1 MYLRKEDRWKL
12 LVFLLPAVVLFIA
25 YFLYPLIYVIVM
37 SFYKWDAF
45 HPPEYRGFANYAAL
59 FKDLTFRRALG
70 NNLTWAGVDM
80 VVKVPLAMMMA
91 LILSKKIRGWK
102 FFRTVYFLP
111 QVISGIAMAAMW
123 SAVYNLDY
131 GLLNGVVK
139 LFGGEPVNWLGNVKV
154 AFICVIAYGLLYIGY
169 FMVIMMAEITGIDT
183 TYYEAAAIDG
193 ATNLQTDIHITIPM
207 IRSSLAK
214 EKRQPLYGFP
224 AFCLC
229 PKPSDENGFSHVRV
243 YYKYSFSRLIQRPCD
258 INHHRALA
266 LVGKGAGKKDSP
278 YIIAAEAD
286 ICTKLS

>member
-45 HPPEYRGFANYAAL
+45 HPPEYSGFANYAAL

-80 VVKVPLAMMMA
+80 AIKVPLAMMMA

-139 LFGGEPVNWLGNVKV
+139 LFGGQPVNWLGNVKV

-207 IRSSLAK
+207 IRSSLATCITLAAVFGLRAFEQVYLLTEGGPANRTMTMVLFIYK
-214 EKRQPLYGFP
+214 KMNANVYGT
-224 AFCLC
+224 ANAAAVLLIIMGILVM
-229 PKPSDENGFSHVRV
+229 SLVRKIV
-243 YYKYSFSRLIQRPCD
+243 
-258 INHHRALA
+258 
-266 LVGKGAGKKDSP
+266 AGKD
-278 YIIAAEAD
+278 
-286 ICTKLS
+286 

>member
-45 HPPEYRGFANYAAL
+45 HPPEYRGFANYEAL

-139 LFGGEPVNWLGNVKV
+139 LFGGQPVNWLGNVKV

-207 IRSSLAK
+207 IRSSLATCITLAAVFGLRAFEQVYLLTEGGPANRTMTMVLFIYK
-214 EKRQPLYGFP
+214 KMNANVYGT
-224 AFCLC
+224 ANAAAVLLIIMGILVM
-229 PKPSDENGFSHVRV
+229 SLVRKIV
-243 YYKYSFSRLIQRPCD
+243 
-258 INHHRALA
+258 
-266 LVGKGAGKKDSP
+266 AGKD
-278 YIIAAEAD
+278 
-286 ICTKLS
+286 

>member
-12 LVFLLPAVVLFIA
+12 MAFLLPAVVLFIA

-207 IRSSLAK
+207 IRSSLATCITLAAVFGLRAFEQVYLLTEGGPANRTMTMVLFIYK
-214 EKRQPLYGFP
+214 KMSANVYGT
-224 AFCLC
+224 ANAAAVLLIIMGIVVM
-229 PKPSDENGFSHVRV
+229 SLVRKIV
-243 YYKYSFSRLIQRPCD
+243 
-258 INHHRALA
+258 
-266 LVGKGAGKKDSP
+266 AGKD
-278 YIIAAEAD
+278 
-286 ICTKLS
+286 

>member
-207 IRSSLAK
+207 IRSSLATCITLAAVFGLRAFEQVYLLTEGGPANRTMTMVLFIYK
-214 EKRQPLYGFP
+214 KMSANVYGT
-224 AFCLC
+224 ANAAAVLLIIMGIVVM
-229 PKPSDENGFSHVRV
+229 SLVRKIV
-243 YYKYSFSRLIQRPCD
+243 
-258 INHHRALA
+258 
-266 LVGKGAGKKDSP
+266 AGKD
-278 YIIAAEAD
+278 
-286 ICTKLS
+286 

>member
-139 LFGGEPVNWLGNVKV
+139 LFGGQPVNWLGNVKV

-207 IRSSLAK
+207 IRSSLATCITLAAVFGLRAFEQVYLLTEGGPANRTMTMVLFIYK
-214 EKRQPLYGFP
+214 KMSANVYGT
-224 AFCLC
+224 ANAAAVLLIIMGIVVM
-229 PKPSDENGFSHVRV
+229 SLVRKTV
-243 YYKYSFSRLIQRPCD
+243 
-258 INHHRALA
+258 
-266 LVGKGAGKKDSP
+266 AGKD
-278 YIIAAEAD
+278 
-286 ICTKLS
+286 

>member
-111 QVISGIAMAAMW
+111 QVISGIAMAARW

-207 IRSSLAK
+207 IRSSLATCITLAAVFGLRAFEQVYLLTEGGPANRTMTMVLFIYK
-214 EKRQPLYGFP
+214 KMSANVYGT
-224 AFCLC
+224 ANAAAVLLIIMGIVVM
-229 PKPSDENGFSHVRV
+229 SLVRKIV
-243 YYKYSFSRLIQRPCD
+243 
-258 INHHRALA
+258 
-266 LVGKGAGKKDSP
+266 AGKD
-278 YIIAAEAD
+278 
-286 ICTKLS
+286 

>member
-80 VVKVPLAMMMA
+80 AIKVPLAMMMA

-207 IRSSLAK
+207 IRSSLATCITLAAVFGLRAFEQVYLLTEGGPANRTMTMVLFIYK
-214 EKRQPLYGFP
+214 KMSANVYGT
-224 AFCLC
+224 ANAAAVLLIIMGIVVM
-229 PKPSDENGFSHVRV
+229 SLVRKIV
-243 YYKYSFSRLIQRPCD
+243 
-258 INHHRALA
+258 
-266 LVGKGAGKKDSP
+266 AGKD
-278 YIIAAEAD
+278 
-286 ICTKLS
+286 

>member
-80 VVKVPLAMMMA
+80 AIKVPLAMMMA

-139 LFGGEPVNWLGNVKV
+139 LFGGQPVNWLGNVRV

-207 IRSSLAK
+207 IRSSLATCITLAAVFGLRAFEQVYLLTEGGPANRTMTMVLFIYK
-214 EKRQPLYGFP
+214 KMNANVYGT
-224 AFCLC
+224 ANAAAVLLIIMGILVM
-229 PKPSDENGFSHVRV
+229 SLVRKIV
-243 YYKYSFSRLIQRPCD
+243 
-258 INHHRALA
+258 
-266 LVGKGAGKKDSP
+266 AGKD
-278 YIIAAEAD
+278 
-286 ICTKLS
+286 

>member
-80 VVKVPLAMMMA
+80 AIKVPLAMMMA

-139 LFGGEPVNWLGNVKV
+139 LFGGQPVNWLGNVKV
-154 AFICVIAYGLLYIGY
+154 AFICVNAYGLLYIGD

-207 IRSSLAK
+207 IRSSLATCITLAAVFGLRAFEQVYLLTEGGPANRTMTMVLFIYK
-214 EKRQPLYGFP
+214 KMNANVYGT
-224 AFCLC
+224 ANAAAVLLIITGILVM
-229 PKPSDENGFSHVRV
+229 SLVRKIV
-243 YYKYSFSRLIQRPCD
+243 
-258 INHHRALA
+258 
-266 LVGKGAGKKDSP
+266 AGKD
-278 YIIAAEAD
+278 
-286 ICTKLS
+286 

>member
-80 VVKVPLAMMMA
+80 IVKVPLAMMMA

-139 LFGGEPVNWLGNVKV
+139 LFGGQPVNWLGNVKV

-207 IRSSLAK
+207 IRSSLATCITLAAVFGLRAFEQVYLLTEGGPANRTMTMVLFIYK
-214 EKRQPLYGFP
+214 KMSANVYGT
-224 AFCLC
+224 ANAAAVLLIIMGIVVM
-229 PKPSDENGFSHVRV
+229 SLVRKIV
-243 YYKYSFSRLIQRPCD
+243 
-258 INHHRALA
+258 
-266 LVGKGAGKKDSP
+266 AGKD
-278 YIIAAEAD
+278 
-286 ICTKLS
+286 

>member
-139 LFGGEPVNWLGNVKV
+139 LFGGQPVNWLGNVKV

-207 IRSSLAK
+207 IRSSLATCITLAAVFGLRAFEQVYLLTEGGPANRTMTMVLFIYK
-214 EKRQPLYGFP
+214 KMNANVYGT
-224 AFCLC
+224 ANAAAVLLIIMGILVM
-229 PKPSDENGFSHVRV
+229 SLVRKIV
-243 YYKYSFSRLIQRPCD
+243 
-258 INHHRALA
+258 
-266 LVGKGAGKKDSP
+266 AGKD
-278 YIIAAEAD
+278 
-286 ICTKLS
+286 

>member
-80 VVKVPLAMMMA
+80 AIKVPLAMMMA

-139 LFGGEPVNWLGNVKV
+139 LFGGQPVNWLGNVKV

-207 IRSSLAK
+207 IRSSLATCITLAAVFGLRAFEQVYLLTEGGPANRTMTMVLFIYK
-214 EKRQPLYGFP
+214 KMNANVYGT
-224 AFCLC
+224 ANAAAVLLIIMGILVM
-229 PKPSDENGFSHVRV
+229 SLVRKIV
-243 YYKYSFSRLIQRPCD
+243 
-258 INHHRALA
+258 
-266 LVGKGAGKKDSP
+266 AGKD
-278 YIIAAEAD
+278 
-286 ICTKLS
+286 

>member
-139 LFGGEPVNWLGNVKV
+139 LFGGQPVNWLGNVKV

-207 IRSSLAK
+207 IRSSLATCITLAAVFGLRAFEQGYLLTEGGPANRTMTMVLFIYK
-214 EKRQPLYGFP
+214 KMNANVYGT
-224 AFCLC
+224 ANAAAVLLIIMGILVM
-229 PKPSDENGFSHVRV
+229 SLVRKIV
-243 YYKYSFSRLIQRPCD
+243 
-258 INHHRALA
+258 
-266 LVGKGAGKKDSP
+266 AGKD
-278 YIIAAEAD
+278 
-286 ICTKLS
+286 